1 MFLLP
6 IASVVSTSTNASGT
20 DAQRLQ
26 WDNGADLGYFEGGI
40 MNQKQA
46 AGKLST
52 MERDLIGNYS
62 NFQKRMEPE
71 GKPTSKIVGRGQQLL
86 NRLPGGQDHEEDLRQ
101 MRLHKFADSL
111 MKQRANAAAAQERKL
126 SRQNV
131 QTSSKDSGVAS
142 NTATTVTQIEVS
154 DVLHYYWSFLVTCQT
169 SSMAC
174 REIMHF
180 FGLTICLLLPEG
192 YFRAIVHFSQG
203 GPKIKGPFHLSLA
216 YKYQDYTL

>member
-1 MFLLP
+1 
-6 IASVVSTSTNASGT
+6 
-20 DAQRLQ
+20 
-26 WDNGADLGYFEGGI
+26 

-142 NTATTVTQIEVS
+142 NTATTVTQVMTPVISSLNQIVS
-154 DVLHYYWSFLVTCQT
+154 QKVK
-169 SSMAC
+169 
-174 REIMHF
+174 
-180 FGLTICLLLPEG
+180 
-192 YFRAIVHFSQG
+192 
-203 GPKIKGPFHLSLA
+203 KIARKIA
-216 YKYQDYTL
+216 TLFYGNGEQENT